1 MTGLQKRSIGINRND
16 NYLSLFN
23 GIFHAQVSGPYGW
36 EIRGNDDR
44 GTIWI
49 DLDQD
54 GVFEVAGNKGNEQM
68 VYQPQCCGTQST
80 IVTLEAGYYAIAIAH
95 GEAAA
100 DPIKRLTFIRRLAEG
115 RRL

>member
-1 MTGLQKRSIGINRND
+1 M
-16 NYLSLFN
+16 
-23 GIFHAQVSGPYGW
+23 

-80 IVTLEAGYYAIAIAH
+80 IVTLEAGYYAIAIAMERRRRIQSRGLLLYAGWRRGDDFDQNQAERLSESLH
-95 GEAAA
+95 GVE
-100 DPIKRLTFIRRLAEG
+100 
-115 RRL
+115 